1 MQKALGGVSVG
12 LVCLIGDTWST
23 GSGAQMLAICH
34 WTASQSEEVCECAYC
49 QVCQNGRRAASPSW
63 YPVAAGW
70 EHRSKVRDGS
80 GQAGQFWRPHDTA
93 HLSLCPTQV
102 CPLAHAHPGVLTVPQ
117 ASIISADDELA
128 ALSTKTIIIPITTTI
143 TTSPIIASLH
153 AITTIIPSTAPSSSS
168 PLKNPEFKFGD
179 FENKFPNHP
188 ALTFVSTA
196 GLEWLTLALRSLPLR
211 NEQQLQDKEE
221 GITVDQAG
229 RMVRAGWRNSKEHLG
244 KGPDDNDKSRPL
256 RDPPWLAV
264 ELLGGLEMKKGENWQ
279 GLRILSQ
286 TEKVLNANR
295 PACSLPSVLEGRAAD
310 LYCLGAPARWRARA
324 LMCAGARLPK
334 ARGSTTLVREPPPAN
349 PPHIG
354 EEWWGGARA
363 PGSRAAGE
371 GPRALPFPADSAPP
385 GLAPRKSRGQTPPAG
400 SETRAGGREGEGWR
414 GAEKGRGRRAGGG
427 RWEEGLRLRAPGS
440 GGSALPRSVHLGE
453 SWNVERSSDLSA
465 ATAMRGARGAWDF
478 LGVLHLLL
486 LLLGVQTARVPEG
499 SHTPGCVR
507 SGGCWPPVPVRFC
520 LREGRFEVSPRLSC
534 ALPGSP
540 ARRAPA
546 ATGSPLSR
554 GAVSFLPR
562 ASERLVTAFAAGS
575 PGDAGT
581 ARWGVAVPTRHL
593 LRPARMPG
601 EAIPGSAN
609 PSNRT
614 YIELEHRNA
623 QYTFLIRFSKLICKS
638 RALVNVN
645 HSIQDLPAASLGPNA
660 AQSGFLSLLCRY
672 PSSTSSAFTTRL
684 SGTFLASFTPTALD
698 LLLLDCHLPGVEG
711 SSEPSV
717 SPEELSSPSI
727 HPAKSELIVSAGDEI
742 RLLCSDPGSVK
753 WTFESLEHSS
763 ENAHSEW
770 ITENA
775 EATNTGNYTCTNE
788 GGLSSSIYVFVRD
801 PAKLFLTA
809 SVPLYG
815 KEDKDT
821 LVRCPLT
828 DPEVTDYS
836 LTGCEGKPLPKGLV
850 FVADP
855 KAGITIRNVRREYH
869 RLCLHCS
876 AEREGKPVLS
886 KKFTLKVRAAIR
898 AVPVVSVSKAS
909 YLLREGEEFTV
920 MCLIKDVSSSVNSMW
935 TKENSQTKAQVKSN
949 SWHQGDFD
957 YLRQERL
964 TISSARVN
972 DSGVFM
978 CYANNTF
985 GSANVT
991 TTLEVVDKGFIN
1003 IFPMMN
1009 TTIYVNDGENV
1020 DLIVEYDAYPKPE
1033 HQQWIYM
1040 NRTSADKWEYY
1051 PKSENDSNIRYV
1063 SELHLTRLKGNEGGT
1078 YTFLASNSDANS
1090 SVTFNVYVNTKP
1102 VIRTSERLANGLL
1115 QCVAEGFP
1123 KPTVD
1128 WYFCPGTERC
1138 SLSVKL
1144 VDVQIQNSSVS
1155 QFGKLVVQSS
1165 ISDSAFKHN
1174 GTVEC
1179 RAHNNVGE
1187 NSAFFNFA
1195 FKGNNKEQIH
1205 PHTLFTPLLIGF
1217 VTAAGMM
1224 CIVVMIL
1231 TYKYLQKPM
1240 YEVQWKV
1247 VEEINGN
1254 NYVYIDPMQLPYD
1267 HKWEFPRNRL
1277 SFGKTLGAGAFGK
1290 VVEATAYGLIKSDA
1304 AMTVAVKML
1313 KRKFLQPRV
1322 RTSACWTLH
1331 FAKSMFLISASAHLT
1346 EREALMSELKVLSYL
1361 GNHMNIVNLL
1371 GACTVGGPTLVITEY
1386 CCYGDLLNFL
1396 RRKRDS
1402 FICSK
1407 QEDHLEAALYKNL
1420 LQSKESSCSDST
1432 NEYMDMKPGVSY
1444 VVPTKADKRR
1454 SARIG
1459 SYVERDVTPAIMED
1473 DELALDLEDL
1483 LSFSYQVAKG
1493 MAFLASKNCIHR
1505 DLAARNILLTH
1516 GRITK
1521 ICDFGLARDIKNDSN
1536 YVVKGN
1542 ARLPVKW
1549 MAPESIFNC
1558 VYTFESD
1565 VWSYGIFLWELF
1577 SLGSSPYPGMPVDSK
1592 FYKMIKEGF
1601 RMLSPEHAPAEMYDI
1616 MKTCWDADPLKRP
1629 TFKQIVQLIEKQ
1641 ISDSTNHVYSN
1652 LLNCSPKPEHPM
1664 VDHSVRINSV
1674 GSSASSTQP
1683 LLVHEDA

>member
-1 MQKALGGVSVG
+1 MKG
-12 LVCLIGDTWST
+12 L
-23 GSGAQMLAICH
+23 
-34 WTASQSEEVCECAYC
+34 
-49 QVCQNGRRAASPSW
+49 R
-63 YPVAAGW
+63 
-70 EHRSKVRDGS
+70 
-80 GQAGQFWRPHDTA
+80 GQ
-93 HLSLCPTQV
+93 
-102 CPLAHAHPGVLTVPQ
+102 
-117 ASIISADDELA
+117 ELA
-128 ALSTKTIIIPITTTI
+128 AR
-143 TTSPIIASLH
+143 ASV
-153 AITTIIPSTAPSSSS
+153 PSSS
-168 PLKNPEFKFGD
+168 P
-179 FENKFPNHP
+179 P
-188 ALTFVSTA
+188 AQPPGIST
-196 GLEWLTLALRSLPLR
+196 
-211 NEQQLQDKEE
+211 
-221 GITVDQAG
+221 
-229 RMVRAGWRNSKEHLG
+229 SKEQ
-244 KGPDDNDKSRPL
+244 KPDAARREL
-256 RDPPWLAV
+256 DP
-264 ELLGGLEMKKGENWQ
+264 
-279 GLRILSQ
+279 
-286 TEKVLNANR
+286 
-295 PACSLPSVLEGRAAD
+295 
-310 LYCLGAPARWRARA
+310 
-324 LMCAGARLPK
+324 
-334 ARGSTTLVREPPPAN
+334 
-349 PPHIG
+349 
-354 EEWWGGARA
+354 
-363 PGSRAAGE
+363 
-371 GPRALPFPADSAPP
+371 
-385 GLAPRKSRGQTPPAG
+385 
-400 SETRAGGREGEGWR
+400 GGREGGEERR

-427 RWEEGLRLRAPGS
+427 RWEEGPLLRARGS

-453 SWNVERSSDLSA
+453 SWNVERTSDPSA

-478 LGVLHLLL
+478 LCVLLL
-486 LLLGVQTARVPEG
+486 LLRVQT
-499 SHTPGCVR
+499 
-507 SGGCWPPVPVRFC
+507 
-520 LREGRFEVSPRLSC
+520 
-534 ALPGSP
+534 
-540 ARRAPA
+540 
-546 ATGSPLSR
+546 
-554 GAVSFLPR
+554 
-562 ASERLVTAFAAGS
+562 
-575 PGDAGT
+575 
-581 ARWGVAVPTRHL
+581 
-593 LRPARMPG
+593 
-601 EAIPGSAN
+601 
-609 PSNRT
+609 
-614 YIELEHRNA
+614 
-623 QYTFLIRFSKLICKS
+623 
-638 RALVNVN
+638 
-645 HSIQDLPAASLGPNA
+645 
-660 AQSGFLSLLCRY
+660 
-672 PSSTSSAFTTRL
+672 
-684 SGTFLASFTPTALD
+684 
-698 LLLLDCHLPGVEG
+698 G
-711 SSEPSV
+711 SSQPSV
-717 SPEELSSPSI
+717 SPGEWSLPSI
-727 HPAKSELIVSAGDEI
+727 HPATSELIVSVGDEI
-742 RLLCSDPGSVK
+742 RLLCTDPGFVK
-753 WTFESLEHSS
+753 WTFKTLGQSS
-763 ENAHSEW
+763 EITHNEW
-770 ITENA
+770 ITEKA
-775 EATNTGNYTCTNE
+775 EATNTGNYTCTNG

-801 PAKLFLTA
+801 PAKLFL
-809 SVPLYG
+809 VDLPLYG
-815 KEDKDT
+815 KEDHDT

-828 DPEVTDYS
+828 DPEVTNYS
-836 LTGCEGKPLPKGLV
+836 LRGCEGKPLPKDLT
-850 FVADP
+850 FVTDP
-855 KAGITIRNVRREYH
+855 KAGITIRNVKREYH

-876 AEREGKPVLS
+876 ADLKGKSVLS

-909 YLLREGEEFTV
+909 HLLREGEEFSV
-920 MCLIKDVSSSVNSMW
+920 MCLIKDVSSSVDSMW
-935 TKENSQTKAQVKSN
+935 IKENSPQTNAQPQSN
-949 SWHQGDFD
+949 SWHQGDFNFV
-957 YLRQERL
+957 RQERL

-991 TTLEVVDKGFIN
+991 TTLEVVAKGFIN

-1009 TTIYVNDGENV
+1009 TTIFVNDGENV
-1020 DLIVEYDAYPKPE
+1020 DLIVEYEAYPKPE
-1033 HQQWIYM
+1033 HQRWVYM
-1040 NRTSADKWEYY
+1040 NRTLTDKWEDY
-1051 PKSENDSNIRYV
+1051 PKSDNESNIRYV

-1078 YTFLASNSDANS
+1078 YTFQVSNSDVNS
-1090 SVTFNVYVNTKP
+1090 SVTLNVYVNTKP
-1102 VIRTSERLANGLL
+1102 EILTHESLVSGIL
-1115 QCVAEGFP
+1115 QCLVAGFP
-1123 KPTVD
+1123 EPTVD
-1128 WYFCPGTERC
+1128 WYFCPGTEQRC
-1138 SLSVKL
+1138 PVPVGPL
-1144 VDVQIQNSSVS
+1144 DVQMQNSSVS
-1155 QFGKLVVQSS
+1155 PSGKLVVQSS
-1165 ISDSAFKHN
+1165 IDYSAFKHN

-1179 RAHNNVGE
+1179 RASNNVGKT
-1187 NSAFFNFA
+1187 SAFFNFA
-1195 FKGNNKEQIH
+1195 FKEQMH

-1217 VTAAGMM
+1217 VIAAGMM
-1224 CIVVMIL
+1224 CIIVMIL

-1254 NYVYIDPMQLPYD
+1254 NYVYIDPTQLPYD

-1313 KRKFLQPRV
+1313 KP
-1322 RTSACWTLH
+1322 
-1331 FAKSMFLISASAHLT
+1331 SAHLT

-1407 QEDHLEAALYKNL
+1407 QEDHAEVALYKNL
-1420 LQSKESSCSDST
+1420 LQSKESSCNDST

-1459 SYVERDVTPAIMED
+1459 SYIERDVTPAIMED

-1641 ISDSTNHVYSN
+1641 ISDSTNHIYSN
-1652 LLNCSPKPEHPM
+1652 LANCSPNRERPTA
-1664 VDHSVRINSV
+1664 VDHCVRINSV
-1674 GSSASSTQP
+1674 GSSTSSTQP